1 MIAVLVLAAGAS
13 RRMRGRD
20 KLLEDVDGEPLLR
33 RQLRR
38 ALEAGIGPVL
48 VTLPGLEHP
57 RASTLDGLHVTPVPV
72 RDADEGMGASIRTGV
87 AALPPDLGGVMI
99 LPADMPDLT
108 AEDLRSVAS
117 HLTGDPT
124 PILRG
129 ASGETPGHPVLFPA
143 DLFPALETLGGDR
156 GAAPVIAANISRL
169 TLVPLPGAHALTDL
183 DAPEAWAEW
192 RRQRGG

>member
-38 ALEAGIGPVL
+38 ALDADIGPVL
-48 VTLPGLEHP
+48 VTLPSLDHP
-57 RASTLDGLHVTPVPV
+57 RIRALDGLHVTPVPV

-87 AALPPDLGGVMI
+87 TALPPDLRGVMI

-108 AEDLRSVAS
+108 PEDLRSVAGY
-117 HLTGDPT
+117 LTGDSP

-169 TLVPLPGAHALTDL
+169 TLVPLPGAHSLTDL

>member
-38 ALEAGIGPVL
+38 AMEAGIGPVL
-48 VTLPGLEHP
+48 VTIPSLDHP
-57 RASTLDGLHVTPVPV
+57 RIPALDGLHVRPVPV
-72 RDADEGMGASIRTGV
+72 RDWDEGMGASIRTGV
-87 AALPPDLGGVMI
+87 AALPPDLRGVMI

-108 AEDLRSVAS
+108 PEDLRSVAG

-169 TLVPLPGAHALTDL
+169 TLVPLPGAHSLTDL